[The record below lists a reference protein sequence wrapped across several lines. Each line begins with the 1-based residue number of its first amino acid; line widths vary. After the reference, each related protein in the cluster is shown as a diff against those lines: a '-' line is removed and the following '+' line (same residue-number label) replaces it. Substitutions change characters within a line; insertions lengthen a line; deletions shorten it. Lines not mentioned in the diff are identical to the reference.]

1 MLPNGKGW
9 CKINPV
15 SAFDGLP
22 KALRILCVRD
32 GRALQDIAHASKISP
47 AMLSSYLTG
56 RESPTLK
63 TLEKVLDGLKLRL
76 EDLADVLHEVQGRER
91 ERGERERR
99 RPSAPVLDED
109 LVLGFPRHEVE
120 RVFAEQLARLGL
132 DLEPRK
138 KAEKP
143 ASPPARP
150 RKSGKA

>member
-1 MLPNGKGW
+1 
-9 CKINPV
+9 V

-32 GRALQDIAHASKISP
+32 GRALQDIAHASRISP

-91 ERGERERR
+91 ERRK
-99 RPSAPVLDED
+99 PLPPVVVDED
-109 LVLGFPRHEVE
+109 LVLGFPRQEVE

-132 DLEPRK
+132 EPRK

-143 ASPPARP
+143 ASPQARP
-150 RKSGKA
+150 HKPSKA